1 MQGFY
6 QVASLPIEAGSPTPP
21 ATPVD
26 ASGEAMDAVSTAA
39 SSTRQ
44 YAWLLIVSRRSK
56 RRAGLRYQRRGISDE
71 GNVANH
77 VETEQILL
85 VRTARAAHTLTF
97 VQFRGSIPLFWKQ
110 NPYMLKP
117 PPVLERSK
125 TDNEHACKRHFDEQ
139 VQRYGKVTCVNLA
152 EQAGKE
158 GAITEAYKQAAEAYG
173 EANESSVAY
182 VAFDFHKEC
191 AGMKFENV
199 ARLLERMTDD
209 GTLGEMDYFWRT
221 TAAEEE
227 GTLDARPKV
236 LSRQKGAFRVSC
248 LDW

>member
-6 QVASLPIEAGSPTPP
+6 QVASLPLDAGSPTPP
-21 ATPVD
+21 GTPDV
-26 ASGEAMDAVSTAA
+26 SGGDAMDAVSAAA
-39 SSTRQ
+39 SSERQ

-56 RRAGLRYQRRGISDE
+56 LRAGLRYQRRGIADDGS
-71 GNVANH
+71 VANH

-85 VRTARAAHTLTF
+85 VRTPAGAHTFAFT
-97 VQFRGSIPLFWKQ
+97 QFRGSIPLFWKQ
-110 NPYMLKP
+110 NPYSLKP
-117 PPVLERSK
+117 PPVLERSAA
-125 TDNEHACKRHFDEQ
+125 DNTAACKRHFDEQ
-139 VQRYGKVTCVNLA
+139 VKRYGKVVCVNLA

-158 GAITEAYKQAAEAYG
+158 GAITEAYKNAAEAYG
-173 EANESSVAY
+173 AANGATVNY

-209 GTLGEMDYFWRT
+209 GTLGEMDCFWRST
-221 TAAEEE
+221 GDSRTA
-227 GTLDARPKV
+227 DATASV
-236 LSRQKGAFRVSC
+236 MSRQKGAFRVSC